1 MKNPSTISRIY
12 STLLYGAGL
21 GVFCR
26 VIVTAFRNIGRI
38 DNNLSHLSPYSTL
51 ADWVNIHAQSGLRLR
66 IPQPIFVRVK
76 VSSIPVF
83 QIGFCPLYAQVAKD
97 SLLSLDLAKCWLEDL
112 FYDTD
117 EYSKRIKE
125 AKMVES
131 LSTNT
136 SLYSASTSDARNR

>member
-21 GVFCR
+21 GVFCL

-66 IPQPIFVRVK
+66 IPQPIFVRVSVINVVK
-76 VSSIPVF
+76 KK
-83 QIGFCPLYAQVAKD
+83 LLLLQVAKD
-97 SLLSLDLAKCWLEDL
+97 SLLALDLAKCWLEDL

>member
-21 GVFCR
+21 GVFCL

-66 IPQPIFVRVK
+66 IPQPIFVRVSVINEK
-76 VSSIPVF
+76 KKK
-83 QIGFCPLYAQVAKD
+83 LLLLQVAKD
-97 SLLSLDLAKCWLEDL
+97 SLLALDLAKCWLEDL